1 MLKGSFAT
9 IIKFK
14 IIRKI
19 LMDSALLYI
28 VVALGVSTVLNLF
41 LKRFG
46 ISQIIGYIFTGT
58 IMVYAFDLRYMNDS
72 LTLEH
77 IGEFGIVFLMFTIGL
92 EISLAKMNSMK
103 KEIFFNGFLQ
113 VGFTALIVYAISHYI
128 FLLESISALILSLAF
143 ALSSTAV
150 VLSYLK
156 SSKEIHNPYGQR
168 ATGILIFQD
177 IAVIPILILLG
188 FLTSNGDQSV
198 VNILRDTVISAVFV
212 IGFMF
217 IVGKRVMTWLLHF
230 SASSEV
236 DELFMGSVL
245 FIVVSAALLASYA
258 GFTYS
263 LGAFVAGM
271 IIAETKYHHKVESDI
286 APFKDILLGTF
297 FIVVGMKIDVLFFID
312 NFWLIVGIFMLVL
325 VLKTIITYL
334 VLRISSSHVLS
345 LKTALA
351 ISQVGEFSFVI
362 FAVASMGGLLE
373 RELESLF
380 VLVVIFSMIVTPFFI
395 SKINRFV
402 AYITRFEYLGLN
414 TSAFVSRE
422 NHVIVCGYSTIGKF
436 VAKNLDELGAPYVI
450 IDNNPKHVHEAL
462 SAGKEAYLGDMSKL
476 SLLEALHAESSAAVI
491 VTLDNIEKKRAIC
504 EAVLKH
510 TKDINLIVK
519 VATLEDKENLQDL
532 DITSI
537 VDTKVEVGRLLV
549 EKMITCKMRY

>member
-1 MLKGSFAT
+1 
-9 IIKFK
+9 
-14 IIRKI
+14 
-19 LMDSALLYI
+19 MDSTLLYI
-28 VVALGVSTVLNLF
+28 VMALGVSTVLNLF
-41 LKRFG
+41 LKRYG
-46 ISQIIGYIFTGT
+46 ISQIIGYILTGT
-58 IMVYAFDLRYMNDS
+58 IIVYLFDLRHMNNS
-72 LTLEH
+72 STLEH

-92 EISLAKMNSMK
+92 EISLAKMYNMK
-103 KEIFFNGFLQ
+103 NEIFLNGFMQ

-128 FLLESISALILSLAF
+128 FSLESVSALILSLAF

-188 FLTSNGDQSV
+188 FLTSSGEHGV
-198 VNILRDTVISAVFV
+198 VYILRDTFFSAIVI

-217 IVGKRVMTWLLHF
+217 IIGKRVMTWLLHF

-245 FIVVSAALLASYA
+245 FIVVSAALLASYM

-271 IIAETKYHHKVESDI
+271 IIAETKYYHKVEADI

-312 NFWLIVGIFMLVL
+312 NFAIIVGIFVMVL
-325 VLKTIITYL
+325 ILKTIVTYL
-334 VLRISSSHVLS
+334 VLRMTSSHVLS

-351 ISQVGEFSFVI
+351 LSQVGEFSFVI
-362 FAVASMGGLLE
+362 FAVASMGGLLDK
-373 RELESLF
+373 ELESLF
-380 VLVVIFSMIVTPFFI
+380 VLVVIFSMIITPFFI

-402 AYITRFEYLGLN
+402 SYVSRHQYLGLDV
-414 TSAFVSRE
+414 SAFVSRQ
-422 NHVIVCGYSTIGKF
+422 NHVIVCGYSIIGKF
-436 VAKNLDELGAPYVI
+436 VAKYLDEMGAPYVI
-450 IDNNPKHVHEAL
+450 IDNSPKHVQEAL
-462 SAGKEAYLGDMSKL
+462 ANGKEAYLGDMSKL
-476 SLLEALHAESSAAVI
+476 SLLEAIHAESSAAVI
-491 VTLDNIEKKRAIC
+491 VTLDNPDKKRAIC

-519 VATLEDKENLQDL
+519 ISTLEDKQNLEDL
-532 DITSI
+532 EITSVI
-537 VDTKVEVGRLLV
+537 DDKLEIGRLLV
-549 EKMITCKMRY
+549 EKMAKCKLKS

>member
-28 VVALGVSTVLNLF
+28 VVALGVSTILNLF

-312 NFWLIVGIFMLVL
+312 NFWFIVGIFLLVL

-402 AYITRFEYLGLN
+402 AYVTRFEYLGLN
-414 TSAFVSRE
+414 TSAFEARK

-476 SLLEALHAESSAAVI
+476 SLLEALNAESSAAVI
-491 VTLDNIEKKRAIC
+491 VTLDNIEKKRTIC

-549 EKMITCKMRY
+549 EKMSTCNMKY

>member
-1 MLKGSFAT
+1 
-9 IIKFK
+9 
-14 IIRKI
+14 
-19 LMDSALLYI
+19 MDSALLYI
-28 VVALGVSTVLNLF
+28 VVALGVSTILNLF
-41 LKRFG
+41 LKRLG
-46 ISQIIGYIFTGT
+46 ISQIIGYILTGT
-58 IMVYAFDLRYMNDS
+58 IIVYALDLRHMNNS
-72 LTLEH
+72 ATLEH

-103 KEIFFNGFLQ
+103 REIFLNGFLQ
-113 VGFTALIVYAISHYI
+113 VGFTALIVYGVSHYI
-128 FLLESISALILSLAF
+128 FSLESVSALILSLAF

-150 VLSYLK
+150 VLTYLK

-188 FLTSNGDQSV
+188 FLTSDGNHSV
-198 VNILRDTVISAVFV
+198 SEILRDTFISAVLI

-245 FIVVSAALLASYA
+245 FIVIAASLLASYM

-297 FIVVGMKIDVLFFID
+297 FIVVGMKIDVLFFIN
-312 NFWLIVGIFMLVL
+312 NFGTIIIIFLLVL
-325 VLKTIITYL
+325 ILKTIITYL
-334 VLRISSSHVLS
+334 VVRISSSHVLS

-351 ISQVGEFSFVI
+351 LSQVGEFSFVI
-362 FAVASMGGLLE
+362 FAVASMGGLLNK
-373 RELESLF
+373 ELESLF

-402 AYITRFEYLGLN
+402 SYISHHEYLGLD
-414 TSAFVSRE
+414 TSAFVSRKD
-422 NHVIVCGYSTIGKF
+422 HVIVCGYSIIGKF
-436 VAKNLDELGAPYVI
+436 VAKHLDAIDAHYVI
-450 IDNNPKHVHEAL
+450 IDNNPKHVQEAL
-462 SAGKEAYLGDMSKL
+462 AEKKEAYLGDMSKL

-510 TKDINLIVK
+510 TKNINLIVK
-519 VATLEDKENLQDL
+519 VATLEDKNNLKDL
-532 DITSI
+532 DITSV
-537 VDTKVEVGRLLV
+537 VDSKLEVGRILV
-549 EKMITCKMRY
+549 ERMMTCQVKYK

>member
-1 MLKGSFAT
+1 
-9 IIKFK
+9 
-14 IIRKI
+14 
-19 LMDSALLYI
+19 
-28 VVALGVSTVLNLF
+28 
-41 LKRFG
+41 
-46 ISQIIGYIFTGT
+46 
-58 IMVYAFDLRYMNDS
+58 
-72 LTLEH
+72 
-77 IGEFGIVFLMFTIGL
+77 
-92 EISLAKMNSMK
+92 
-103 KEIFFNGFLQ
+103 
-113 VGFTALIVYAISHYI
+113 
-128 FLLESISALILSLAF
+128 SLAF

-188 FLTSNGDQSV
+188 FLTSSGDQSV
-198 VNILRDTVISAVFV
+198 VLILRDTFISAVLV

-312 NFWLIVGIFMLVL
+312 NFWLIVGIFLLVL

-334 VLRISSSHVLS
+334 VVRITSSHVLS

-373 RELESLF
+373 KELESLF

-402 AYITRFEYLGLN
+402 AFITRFEYLGLD

-422 NHVIVCGYSTIGKF
+422 NHVIVCGYSVIGKF

-450 IDNNPKHVHEAL
+450 IDNNPKHVNEAL

-549 EKMITCKMRY
+549 EKMLTCKMRY

>member
-1 MLKGSFAT
+1 
-9 IIKFK
+9 
-14 IIRKI
+14 
-19 LMDSALLYI
+19 MDSALLYI

-212 IGFMF
+212 MGFMF

-312 NFWLIVGIFMLVL
+312 NFWFIVGIFLLVL

-373 RELESLF
+373 KELESLF

-402 AYITRFEYLGLN
+402 AYVTRFEYLGLD
-414 TSAFVSRE
+414 TSAFISRE

-476 SLLEALHAESSAAVI
+476 SLLEALNAESSAAVI

-549 EKMITCKMRY
+549 EKMSTCNMKY

>member
-1 MLKGSFAT
+1 
-9 IIKFK
+9 
-14 IIRKI
+14 
-19 LMDSALLYI
+19 MDFALLYI
-28 VVALGVSTVLNLF
+28 VVALGVSTILNLF

-46 ISQIIGYIFTGT
+46 ISQIIGYILTGT
-58 IMVYAFDLRYMNDS
+58 IMVYSLDLRHINDS
-72 LTLEH
+72 STLEH

-92 EISLAKMNSMK
+92 EISLTKMNSMK
-103 KEIFFNGFLQ
+103 KEIFLNGFLQ

-128 FLLESISALILSLAF
+128 FLLESISAIILSLAF

-188 FLTSNGDQSV
+188 FLTSKGDHSV
-198 VNILRDTVISAVFV
+198 MLILRDTFISAVFV

-217 IVGKRVMTWLLHF
+217 IVGKKVMTWLLHF

-245 FIVVSAALLASYA
+245 FIVISAALLASYM

-271 IIAETKYHHKVESDI
+271 VIAETKYHHKVESDI

-297 FIVVGMKIDVLFFID
+297 FIVVGMKIDVLFFVD
-312 NFWLIVGIFMLVL
+312 NIGAIIAIFLLVL

-373 RELESLF
+373 KELESLF

-395 SKINRFV
+395 SKINQFV
-402 AYITRFEYLGLN
+402 SYVSSHQYLGLD
-414 TSAFVSRE
+414 TSSFTSRQ
-422 NHVIVCGYSTIGKF
+422 NHVIVCGYSVIGKF
-436 VAKNLDELGAPYVI
+436 VAKYLDELGATYVI

-476 SLLEALHAESSAAVI
+476 SLLEALNAESSAAVI
-491 VTLDNIEKKRAIC
+491 VTLDNIEKKRAVC

-519 VATLEDKENLQDL
+519 VSTLEDKNNLEDL
-532 DITSI
+532 KITSI
-537 VDTKVEVGRLLV
+537 IDDKVEIGRLLV
-549 EKMITCKMRY
+549 EKMLTCKMRY